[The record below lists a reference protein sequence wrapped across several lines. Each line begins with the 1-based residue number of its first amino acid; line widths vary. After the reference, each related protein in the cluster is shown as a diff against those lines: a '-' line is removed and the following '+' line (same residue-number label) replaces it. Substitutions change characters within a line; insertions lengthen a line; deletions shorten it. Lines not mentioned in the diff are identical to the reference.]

1 MRPNLD
7 LIWIRQDLRLHDN
20 PALYHGGG
28 RPCLL
33 LFTWADLR
41 GGEGHYSPLA
51 QAWLHAALKSFSS
64 DLEHRYKAKIIF
76 YPGTML
82 EFIDQAK
89 LVADIRKVHWNHA
102 YTPVEIERDTFYQ
115 TALAERGIE
124 VETHIGN
131 LLAEPWDIQGK
142 NHAFIEH
149 FSPFQR
155 LYFDQLS
162 HHSALEVP
170 PHVKAETVKGL
181 NYGSLKD
188 LKLAVDPKRYEDLL
202 DYWDVSEKAG
212 RDLLKAFVK
221 ERLQHFD
228 DSCEIPSVQATS
240 KLSPYILWG
249 QISVRSIWDICEG
262 QGTGEDAKNFLNQLL
277 WREFAY
283 YSLFHN
289 PQLLQEPFAKDFERF
304 PWRQDPDRLNAWK
317 EGRTGYP
324 LIDAGMRELKQT
336 GWIHN
341 RLRLVVSSFL
351 VKNLG
356 ISWQEGAAYFM
367 EHTIDADLALNAI
380 NWQLVTGCG
389 VDSYPYTR
397 ILNPISQGEKFD
409 PEGIYVSHWLPELRS
424 LPEKWIHHPWD
435 APKDVL
441 KKAGLELGV
450 NYPNPLVDFQE
461 SRTWALD
468 AFHAMNG
475 SDELF
480 GTG

>member
-1 MRPNLD
+1 MRPSLD
-7 LIWIRQDLRLHDN
+7 IVWIRQDLRLHDN
-20 PALYHGGG
+20 PALFYGSG

-33 LFTWADLR
+33 LFTLGDL
-41 GGEGHYSPLA
+41 GSSGEHTSVLA
-51 QAWLHAALKSFSS
+51 KAWLHAALKNFSA
-64 DLEHRYKAKIIF
+64 DLDHRYKSKLIF
-76 YPGTML
+76 YPGTLL
-82 EFIDQAK
+82 EFLDSVKQLVDINK
-89 LVADIRKVHWNHA
+89 LHWNHS
-102 YTPVEIERDTFYQ
+102 YTPAGIQRDTLYQ
-115 TALAERGIE
+115 AALAERMIE
-124 VETHIGN
+124 VETHHGN
-131 LLAEPWDIQGK
+131 LLHEPWEIHGK
-142 NHAFIEH
+142 NNAFIEH

-155 LYFDQLS
+155 LYYDQM
-162 HHSALEVP
+162 HHKASLDYPAHVRSEV
-170 PHVKAETVKGL
+170 VKGL

-188 LKLAVDPKRYEDLL
+188 LKLVTDQKRYDDLL
-202 DYWDVSEKAG
+202 DYWDISEKAG
-212 RDLLKAFVK
+212 RDILKAFVK
-221 ERLQHFD
+221 DRLQHFD

-249 QISVRSIWDICEG
+249 QISVRWIWEICDS
-262 QGTGEDAKNFLNQLL
+262 QGGGEEAKTFLNQLL

-289 PQLLQEPFAKDFERF
+289 PQLIEEPFAKDFQRF
-304 PWRQDPDRLNAWK
+304 PWRSDAGRLEAWK
-317 EGRTGYP
+317 NGQTGYP

-341 RLRLVVSSFL
+341 RVRLVVSSFL

-356 ISWQEGAAYFM
+356 ISWQEGAAYFL
-367 EHTIDADLALNAI
+367 EHSIDADLALNTV

-389 VDSYPYTR
+389 VDSYPFSR

-409 PEGIYVSHWLPELRS
+409 PEGIYVSHWVPELRQ

-435 APKDVL
+435 APADIL
-441 KKAGLELGV
+441 KRAGLNLGE
-450 NYPNPLVDFQE
+450 NYPRPVVDFHE

-475 SDELF
+475 ADEIY